1 MGLSLTSRGLVGPAD
16 RVDLDLVARVVLDPA
31 GRADPVDPGLAG
43 RADPADLGL
52 EGPHPEDPA
61 VLAHIRDPAGLD
73 RAARADLDPADP
85 VDLEDLAVLGRVG
98 LAGPA
103 DIRDR
108 AGPAD
113 PVDPDRAGRVDLAD
127 PADSRDL
134 VARVDLAD
142 LVDQGMNRADPADR
156 AGLVDRADPVDRA
169 GPAIRADPHRRHT
182 HPGVLSTAVAPRWAA
197 RGTCRTASAHPVTA
211 RRLRPQNTDGVG
223 TAGLH
228 PERRRLSGTDRR
240 PRVAGMVHRLPVVGM
255 SDGMGHRATKAL
267 RSAISGRSTT
277 TGTTRSRCS
286 TQCSGDGASGSS
298 ESGFRCTDTTPKLHG
313 LRTLL
318 TQVRRP

>member
-1 MGLSLTSRGLVGPAD
+1 MGLSLTSRGLVGRAD
-16 RVDLDLVARVVLDPA
+16 RADRADLDLVALDPA
-31 GRADPVDPGLAG
+31 GRADPVDPGLA
-43 RADPADLGL
+43 
-52 EGPHPEDPA
+52 GPHPEDPA

-113 PVDPDRAGRVDLAD
+113 PDLAGRVDLAD

-142 LVDQGMNRADPADR
+142 LVDQGMNRADPGDLVGPADR

-182 HPGVLSTAVAPRWAA
+182 RPGVLSTAVAPRWAA

-223 TAGLH
+223 MAGLH

>member
-1 MGLSLTSRGLVGPAD
+1 MGLSLTSPGLVGRAD
-16 RVDLDLVARVVLDPA
+16 RADLDLVARVVLDPA
-31 GRADPVDPGLAG
+31 GRADPVDLGLVG
-43 RADPADLGL
+43 RADPVDLGL
-52 EGPHPEDPA
+52 AGPHPEDPA
-61 VLAHIRDPAGLD
+61 VPAHIRDPEGLD
-73 RAARADLDPADP
+73 RAARADLDPAD
-85 VDLEDLAVLGRVG
+85 LAVLGRVG
-98 LAGPA
+98 LVVPA

-108 AGPAD
+108 AD
-113 PVDPDRAGRVDLAD
+113 PVDPDLAGRVARADLD
-127 PADSRDL
+127 PA
-134 VARVDLAD
+134 
-142 LVDQGMNRADPADR
+142 
-156 AGLVDRADPVDRA
+156 DRADPVDRA
-169 GPAIRADPHRRHT
+169 SQVIRADRHRRHT

-223 TAGLH
+223 MAGLR

-240 PRVAGMVHRLPVVGM
+240 PRVAGTVHRLPVVGM

>member
-1 MGLSLTSRGLVGPAD
+1 MGLSLTSRGLVGRAD
-16 RVDLDLVARVVLDPA
+16 RADLDLVARVVLDPA
-31 GRADPVDPGLAG
+31 GRADPV
-43 RADPADLGL
+43 DLGL

-73 RAARADLDPADP
+73 RAARADL
-85 VDLEDLAVLGRVG
+85 EDLAVLGRV
-98 LAGPA
+98 
-103 DIRDR
+103 DQ

-113 PVDPDRAGRVDLAD
+113 PVDIRDRAGRAD
-127 PADSRDL
+127 PVGPGLAGRVGPGLAGRVGLAHPADIRDL
-134 VARVDLAD
+134 VARVD
-142 LVDQGMNRADPADR
+142 R
-156 AGLVDRADPVDRA
+156 AGQ
-169 GPAIRADPHRRHT
+169 AIRADRHRRNT

-223 TAGLH
+223 MAGLH

-240 PRVAGMVHRLPVVGM
+240 PRVAGTVHLLPVVGM

-286 TQCSGDGASGSS
+286 TQCSGDGASGSL